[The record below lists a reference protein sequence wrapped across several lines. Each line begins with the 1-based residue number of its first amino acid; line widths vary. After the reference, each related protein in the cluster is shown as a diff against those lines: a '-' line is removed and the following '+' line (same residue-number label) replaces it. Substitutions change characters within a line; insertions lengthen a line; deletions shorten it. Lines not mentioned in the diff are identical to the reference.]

1 MTTTTLRATAI
12 LKTDLAGSTP
22 RFREPAEVD
31 LATLPVA
38 AQDGP
43 GQRAIAVLT
52 LAFAPVTRAV
62 PGLRLGIRAG
72 GRIVPTR
79 ITR

>member
-1 MTTTTLRATAI
+1 VTTTTRRTTAI
-12 LKTDLAGSTP
+12 QKTDLAGSTL
-22 RFREPAEVD
+22 RFREPAEAD

-43 GQRAIAVLT
+43 LQRAIAEWT

-72 GRIVPTR
+72 GRMSPTR
-79 ITR
+79 LTR